1 MEDNKESAARI
12 AWRGLDRVCVDH
24 GCFVDTTR
32 PVQWKRGGS
41 GSDGNR
47 DKTRSREDSPTGAP
61 NVHVSH
67 PN

>member
-12 AWRGLDRVCVDH
+12 AGRGLDRVRVDH

-47 DKTRSREDSPTGAP
+47 DETRSR
-61 NVHVSH
+61 
-67 PN
+67 